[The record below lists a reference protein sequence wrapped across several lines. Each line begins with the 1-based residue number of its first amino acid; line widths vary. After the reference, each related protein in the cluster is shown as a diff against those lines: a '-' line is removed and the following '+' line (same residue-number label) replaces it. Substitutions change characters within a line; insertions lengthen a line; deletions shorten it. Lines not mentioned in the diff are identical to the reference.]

1 MIFIVDKKNMTTDRL
16 QNSGGMVQQGSID
29 WVTLSKTTVSFSV
42 ELLARYTRAGV
53 EPLTIAIGQALF
65 VKSRLP
71 TDAQRRLDLSVSQLK
86 AYSSAANALWFGVG
100 FKHLIRSL
108 METEQG
114 AALVAVSSGLMVS
127 YSCEF
132 SAAVLKA
139 LCDKSLLP
147 EKLTPALSQ
156 WGSLVKLCTPA
167 VIASQF
173 PILVEG
179 FSRLLMS
186 DDEKR
191 APNKVVATSSS
202 ELGAAILEL
211 AQLSTGQ
218 IANLTLTGNSDC
230 GWLAA
235 LAEWLFSLRV
245 EIVDQSGNTLYQ
257 SRGSTYNKDFTSYH
271 LTIVRLEDGQSS
283 IRQSMLHSRTH
294 LVPPGNLGFKL
305 RTETPY
311 HHFYRGRSE
320 WSNILADTFGS
331 SFHQLLKSRIIP
343 LFAQVFYSALYVDD
357 EEHAIS
363 RMNPWEEKL
372 FTRNS
377 WQHRRR
383 FGQML
388 DFAAARLPELIE
400 VKKYG
405 QDHAWELDVLD
416 QNRVKIPFSF
426 DRSSSESFMMH
437 FGRSTKS
444 IEDRLIAAGYST
456 ALVDVCSCS
465 ECKAVRQTPSSP
477 SALHIPSDSQWCL
490 CRIAIA
496 IFEFIWFLS
505 WLDIDDNIR
514 PSSNGLLSLY
524 SPIFNTP
531 RKIRMG
537 CFKEGAFAQVIR
549 LLTGFGAQ
557 VFQNPA
563 AVSVHGLCVYRP
575 ALEDPNKGVESQL
588 RTRVVPGQIERND
601 KIYYQLDER
610 SNPWLTYKPNE
621 AFGIELTTSV
631 LQMLGAHPVL
641 QVAVEETLENASLN
655 TKLVVV
661 CGTNTPMHWN
671 SLFRPSAGSGDDR
684 VPHENL
690 CYFGTI
696 NELFQYIHGSLRQ
709 LQCGKFHRSTEKH
722 PLWRHSQISESWSG
736 RCSVADLSWWTMNQN
751 VDGQEPPS
759 IPHSS
764 EWVIA
769 VNGSDNDVQ
778 IITGSIPLLYCLL
791 AKLVNMDQ
799 STYLLKRDDCI
810 MCIGGRSRYVRS
822 LQKIRLLSVSNAGQA
837 KTIDLQPHL
846 DSIFGDT
853 NSSAEQVSTEE
864 DDGKPC

>member
-1 MIFIVDKKNMTTDRL
+1 MTTDGL

-29 WVTLSKTTVSFSV
+29 WVALSKTTVNFSV

-65 VKSRLP
+65 MKSRLP
-71 TDAQRRLDLSVSQLK
+71 TDAQRRLDLSVSKLK
-86 AYSSAANALWFGVG
+86 AYSSAANALWFGIG

-114 AALVAVSSGLMVS
+114 AALVAVSSGLVVS

-186 DDEKR
+186 DAEKR
-191 APNKVVATSSS
+191 APREVVATSPS

-211 AQLSTGQ
+211 VQLSTGQ

-235 LAEWLFSLRV
+235 LAEWLFSLQV
-245 EIVDQSGNTLYQ
+245 EIVDESGNTLYQ
-257 SRGSTYNKDFTSYH
+257 SKGRSHNQDFTSYH

-294 LVPPGNLGFKL
+294 LVPPGNLGFNL

-311 HHFYRGRSE
+311 HHFYQGRSE
-320 WSNILADTFGS
+320 WSNILTDTFGS
-331 SFHQLLKSRIIP
+331 SFHQLLKPRIIP
-343 LFAQVFYSALYVDD
+343 LFAQVLYSALFVDG
-357 EEHAIS
+357 EESGMS
-363 RMNPWEEKL
+363 RMNPWEDVL
-372 FTRNS
+372 FKHDSR
-377 WQHRRR
+377 QHRRR

-405 QDHAWELDVLD
+405 QDHAWELDDLD
-416 QNRVKIPFSF
+416 QNRVKIPWSSDRSSLDSFKMHF
-426 DRSSSESFMMH
+426 DRSAE
-437 FGRSTKS
+437 TV
-444 IEDRLIAAGYST
+444 EDKLTAAGYST
-456 ALVDVCSCS
+456 ALVDACSCG
-465 ECKAVRQTPSSP
+465 ECKAVRQARFSP
-477 SALHIPSDSQWCL
+477 STLYIPFDSHQCL
-490 CRIAIA
+490 CRIAIT

-505 WLDIDDNIR
+505 WLDIDDNVR

-524 SPIFNTP
+524 SPIFNPP
-531 RKIRMG
+531 RKVRTG

-557 VFQNPA
+557 VFQNPS
-563 AVSVHGLCVYRP
+563 AVSIHGLCVYRP
-575 ALEDPNKGVESQL
+575 ALEDPNQGVGSQL
-588 RTRVVPGQIERND
+588 RTRVVPGQIERHD

-610 SNPWLTYKPNE
+610 SNPWLTYQPNE

-631 LQMLGAHPVL
+631 LQMLGARPQL
-641 QVAVEETLENASLN
+641 QVAVEETIENASLN
-655 TKLVVV
+655 TKLVAVS
-661 CGTNTPMHWN
+661 GNNTPMHWN
-671 SLFRPSAGSGDDR
+671 SLFRPSLGSGDDR
-684 VPHENL
+684 VPYQNL

-709 LQCGKFHRSTEKH
+709 WQCDESHRLTENR
-722 PLWRHSQISESWSG
+722 PLWGPYQDCEPWSG
-736 RCSVADLSWWTMNQN
+736 RCSVADLPWWTTNQSA
-751 VDGQEPPS
+751 DDQELPS
-759 IPHSS
+759 IPLRSS
-764 EWVIA
+764 EWVI
-769 VNGSDNDVQ
+769 VGCEPDDIQ
-778 IITGSIPLLYCLL
+778 IIIGSVPLLYCLL
-791 AKLVNMDQ
+791 AKFVIMGI
-799 STYLLKRDDCI
+799 SPFLLKLDDCM
-810 MCIGGRSRYVRS
+810 MCMDPRARDIR
-822 LQKIRLLSVSNAGQA
+822 LQKISLLYFSQAGQA
-837 KTIDLQPHL
+837 QKLDLEP
-846 DSIFGDT
+846 DWD
-853 NSSAEQVSTEE
+853 
-864 DDGKPC
+864 

>member
-1 MIFIVDKKNMTTDRL
+1 MTTDGS
-16 QNSGGMVQQGSID
+16 QHSGGMVQQGSID
-29 WVTLSKTTVSFSV
+29 WVALSRTTVNFSA

-71 TDAQRRLDLSVSQLK
+71 ADAQRRLELSVSKLK
-86 AYSSAANALWFGVG
+86 SYSSAANALWFGIG

-186 DDEKR
+186 NADKR
-191 APNKVVATSSS
+191 APREVVATSPS

-235 LAEWLFSLRV
+235 LAEWLFSLQV

-257 SRGSTYNKDFTSYH
+257 SRGRRHNKDFKSYH
-271 LTIVRLEDGQSS
+271 LTIVRLEDGQSG

-294 LVPPGNLGFKL
+294 LVPPGSRGFDL
-305 RTETPY
+305 RRETSY
-311 HHFYRGRSE
+311 RHFYQGRSE
-320 WSNILADTFGS
+320 WSKILTDTFGS
-331 SFHQLLKSRIIP
+331 SFRQLLKPRIIP
-343 LFAQVFYSALYVDD
+343 LFAQVLYSALFVDGK
-357 EEHAIS
+357 ESGMS
-363 RMNPWEEKL
+363 RMSPWEDVL
-372 FTRNS
+372 FTHDS
-377 WQHRRR
+377 QQHRRR

-388 DFAAARLPELIE
+388 DFAAARLPELME

-405 QDHAWELDVLD
+405 QDHAWELDNLD
-416 QNRVKIPFSF
+416 QNRVKIPWSS
-426 DRSSSESFMMH
+426 DRSTLDSFKEH
-437 FGRSTKS
+437 FNRSAETV
-444 IEDRLIAAGYST
+444 EDKLTAAGYST
-456 ALVDVCSCS
+456 ALVDACSCS
-465 ECKAVRQTPSSP
+465 ECKAVRQTRLSP
-477 SALHIPSDSQWCL
+477 SALYIPRDSHQCL
-490 CRIAIA
+490 CRIATA

-505 WLDIDDNIR
+505 WLDIDNNIR
-514 PSSNGLLSLY
+514 PSSNGLLNLY
-524 SPIFNTP
+524 SPVFNP
-531 RKIRMG
+531 PCQIRIA

-557 VFQNPA
+557 VFQNPS
-563 AVSVHGLCVYRP
+563 AVSIHGLCVYRP
-575 ALEDPNKGVESQL
+575 ALENPNKGVRCQL

-601 KIYYQLDER
+601 KIYYQLDGR
-610 SNPWLTYKPNE
+610 SNPWLKYQTSE

-631 LQMLGAHPVL
+631 LQMLGAHPLL
-641 QVAVEETLENASLN
+641 QVAVEETIENASLN
-655 TKLVVV
+655 MKLVVV
-661 CGTNTPMHWN
+661 SGTNTPMHWN
-671 SLFRPSAGSGDDR
+671 SLFRPSLGSGDDR
-684 VPHENL
+684 VPYQNP

-709 LQCGKFHRSTEKH
+709 RQCGDFHRSNENR
-722 PLWRHSQISESWSG
+722 PLWSPHQIFEPWSG
-736 RCSVADLSWWTMNQN
+736 RCSVADLSWWTVNQSAN
-751 VDGQEPPS
+751 DQEPPW

-769 VNGSDNDVQ
+769 VYKPFNVVQ
-778 IITGSIPLLYCLL
+778 IIIGSVPLLYCLL
-791 AKLVNMDQ
+791 SKFVITEH
-799 STYLLKRDDCI
+799 SPFLLKLDDCM
-810 MCIGGRSRYVRS
+810 MCMAPWGRDTQLQNIS
-822 LQKIRLLSVSNAGQA
+822 LLYFSKAGQA
-837 KTIDLQPHL
+837 QKLDLQPHWNNIYG
-846 DSIFGDT
+846 DKEQSISQSVIPIFH
-853 NSSAEQVSTEE
+853 SQSR
-864 DDGKPC
+864 